1 MPEHIE
7 YNSLI
12 SESSLTCEYG
22 VNVTKEDENSLTIEN
37 IKASGL
43 PEEYKRCVEA
53 PLSGKYED
61 YLDHRKVKTQEYRIK
76 DEEMRKAEKDIT
88 TMALERKYAPLYE
101 TIREFMMIKT
111 RTMNGIDDMIK
122 RNILTKE
129 DGEGLKTNIYG
140 YISSKTYSNPM
151 SSFFSIDYKSK
162 KVSPYVFARMSKD
175 VESGRDLANKLNVFM
190 KMFSGYTDSLM
201 MENAYRNEEIRY
213 IREVIFPFVEESISG
228 NASPLP
234 YEFKDIIRACE
245 LERKSSSN
253 IRETNSTQSQ
263 GSCFL
268 TQIRTYFQKV
278 QNGITTIQSFSAL
291 HANPSQNPRKP
302 KKI

>member
-1 MPEHIE
+1 MSEHIE

-22 VNVTKEDENSLTIEN
+22 VNITEEDVINLTIES

-43 PEEYKRCVEA
+43 PEKYKECVEA
-53 PLSGKYED
+53 PLSGKYEE
-61 YLDHRKVKTQEYRIK
+61 YLDYRKFKMQEYGIK
-76 DEEMRKAEKDIT
+76 DESMRKAERDIA
-88 TMALERKYAPLYE
+88 TMVLERKYNPLYE

-111 RTMNGIDDMIK
+111 RIMNGIDDMIK

-140 YISSKTYSNPM
+140 YISSKTYSNPV

-245 LERKSSSN
+245 LERRPSSN
-253 IRETNSTQSQ
+253 IRETNPTQPQDSF
-263 GSCFL
+263 FL
-268 TQIRTYFQKV
+268 TQIRTYFQNAQKR
-278 QNGITTIQSFSAL
+278 ITTIPRVL
-291 HANPSQNPRKP
+291 DPPANPSHNPRKP